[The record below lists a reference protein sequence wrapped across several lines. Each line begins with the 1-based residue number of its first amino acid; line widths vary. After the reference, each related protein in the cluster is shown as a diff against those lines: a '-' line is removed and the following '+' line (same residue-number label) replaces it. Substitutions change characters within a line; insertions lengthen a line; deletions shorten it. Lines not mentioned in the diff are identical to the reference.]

1 MSKLRL
7 SLDWEDFLSK
17 YWQRTPLLIPRA
29 IPNFTSPIDA
39 DELAGLALEEEVES
53 RIVEFQNDNWQLHP
67 GPFTGQS
74 FERNAP
80 WTLLV
85 QAVDHYV
92 DEVAQLLKLVD
103 FIPRWRID
111 DIMIS
116 YAVDGGSVG
125 PHYDNYDVFLL
136 QAQGQ
141 REWRL
146 GQRCDEHTPLKADT
160 DLRIVED
167 FQCESQQLLNP
178 GDILYVPPGVAHWG
192 IARGECIT
200 YSIGFR
206 APRIADLL
214 SRGVDARLETL
225 STEDFYRDPD
235 LTRITRPGE
244 ISIEDSRRAK
254 NQFLAALNQQEDTR
268 WFGELVTE
276 PKYQL
281 EPLALTETPD
291 IEELRQAGT
300 CLGLCPDAKLAWQQ
314 YDGSVVVFA
323 NGESI
328 VCGDAV
334 LPMIIVLCSEWLLE
348 DAALGDALANSDNA
362 ALLIDLLELGCLELK

>member
-1 MSKLRL
+1 MLQWRL
-7 SLDWEDFLSK
+7 NLDRENFLAN
-17 YWQRTPLLIPRA
+17 YWQRTPLLIPKA
-29 IPNFTSPIDA
+29 IPQFESLIDA
-39 DELAGLALEEEVES
+39 NELAGLALEEDVES
-53 RIVEFQNDNWQLHP
+53 RIVEFHNDNWQLHQ
-67 GPFTGQS
+67 GPFTEKS
-74 FERNAP
+74 FDRDKP

-92 DEVAQLLKLVD
+92 EEVAQLLKLVD
-103 FIPRWRID
+103 FIPHWRID

-136 QAQGQ
+136 QALGQ

-146 GQRCDEHTPLKADT
+146 GQRCDEHTALKAGT

-167 FQCESQQLLNP
+167 FQCESQQLLGP

-192 IARGECIT
+192 ISKGEGIT

-206 APRIADLL
+206 APRITDLL
-214 SRGVDARLETL
+214 SRGVDARLETI

-235 LTRITRPGE
+235 LTAVNRPGE

-254 NQFLAALNQQEDTR
+254 NQFLAALSQQEDTR

-281 EPLALTETPD
+281 DPISSSQTPD
-291 IEELRQAGT
+291 VEDLRQAGT
-300 CLGLCPDAKLAWQQ
+300 CLGLSPDSKLAWQQ
-314 YDGSVVVFA
+314 SGENVVVFA
-323 NGESI
+323 NGEST
-328 VCGDAV
+328 VYSDTV
-334 LPMIIVLCSEWLLE
+334 LPMIIVLCSEWLLDHAAVKDAMDNPE
-348 DAALGDALANSDNA
+348 SAALIIN
-362 ALLIDLLELGCLELK
+362 LLELGCLELK

>member
-7 SLDWEDFLSK
+7 SLDRENFLAK
-17 YWQRTPLLIPRA
+17 YWQRTPLLIPQA
-29 IPNFTSPIDA
+29 IPQFKSPIDA

-53 RIVEFQNDNWQLHP
+53 RIVEFENDNWQLHS
-67 GPFTGQS
+67 GPFTEQS
-74 FERNAP
+74 FDRSAP

-92 DEVAQLLKLVD
+92 EEVAELLKLVD

-116 YAVDGGSVG
+116 YAVDGASVG

-136 QAQGQ
+136 QAHGQ

-146 GQRCDEHTPLKADT
+146 GQRCDEQTPLKADT
-160 DLRIVED
+160 DLRIVKD
-167 FQCESQQLLNP
+167 FQSESQQLLSP

-214 SRGVDARLETL
+214 SRGVDARLESL
-225 STEDFYRDPD
+225 STQEFYRDPD
-235 LTRITRPGE
+235 LTSINRPGE

-254 NQFLAALNQQEDTR
+254 NQLLAALNEQNDTR

-281 EPLALTETPD
+281 EPVSLSETPG
-291 IEELRQAGT
+291 IEDLQQAGT
-300 CLGLCPDAKLAWQQ
+300 CIGLCADAKLAWQQ
-314 YDGSVVVFA
+314 ADDNVVVFA

-328 VCGDAV
+328 VCGNAI
-334 LPMIIVLCSEWLLE
+334 LPMIILLCSEGLLE
-348 DAALGDALANSDNA
+348 DAALADALNDPDNA
-362 ALLIDLLELGCLELK
+362 ALLTALLELGCLELK